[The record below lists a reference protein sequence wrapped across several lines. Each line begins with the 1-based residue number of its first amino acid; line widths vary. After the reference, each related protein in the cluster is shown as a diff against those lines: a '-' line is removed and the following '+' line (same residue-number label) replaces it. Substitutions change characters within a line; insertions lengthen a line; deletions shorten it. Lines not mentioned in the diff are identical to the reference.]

1 MTFQLFSKKMS
12 KFYLGISK
20 KKVRTKM
27 LRIDYPGLVQ
37 IEYILLRNHFIRFT
51 LENIGNID

>member
-1 MTFQLFSKKMS
+1 
-12 KFYLGISK
+12 
-20 KKVRTKM
+20 M

-37 IEYILLRNHFIRFT
+37 IEYILLRNHFIHFT